1 MKAITYVGFDSYGQI
16 LVISMILSLVTV
28 HLYGVQ
34 RLLKPPTLHL
44 STHYC
49 RMRETVPGSLG
60 YLKLEPSGS
69 GKCTQAPNTKA

>member
-44 STHYC
+44 STHY
-49 RMRETVPGSLG
+49 RMRETVRSTWLV
-60 YLKLEPSGS
+60 KVLE
-69 GKCTQAPNTKA
+69 TRTVRPNTKA